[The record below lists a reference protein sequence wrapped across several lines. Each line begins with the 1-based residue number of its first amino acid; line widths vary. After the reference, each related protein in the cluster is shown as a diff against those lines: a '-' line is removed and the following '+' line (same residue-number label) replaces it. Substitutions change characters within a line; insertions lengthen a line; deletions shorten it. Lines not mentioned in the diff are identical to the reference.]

1 MSDETGGDVR
11 RDEELARSLEV
22 PPLDEVTRRRLVRV
36 AMERSAPEPVARSTP
51 RGRALAVMG
60 VAASL
65 VVGVVVGAVVVT
77 RPEAPVTPTAA
88 GSNQDVASSEAERS
102 EPPAAAAP
110 APPQA
115 LGDLGA
121 VADLD
126 ALARAVD
133 ARLQTGRS
141 GAGEDA
147 ASLATPCATASVGE
161 LVLVS
166 ATGTATLD
174 GRPVVVRIGPAP
186 SGELL
191 VVALDA
197 SECVAIASAPLAPA

>member
-22 PPLDEVTRRRLVRV
+22 APLDEITRRRLVRV
-36 AMERSAPEPVARSTP
+36 AMERSETEAVPRGAP
-51 RGRALAVMG
+51 RGRVLAVMG

-77 RPEAPVTPTAA
+77 RPESPVTPTAA
-88 GSNQDVASSEAERS
+88 GSNRDVASSEPEQREA
-102 EPPAAAAP
+102 AAAAP

-121 VADLD
+121 VPDLE
-126 ALARAVD
+126 ALARSVD

-141 GAGEDA
+141 GASEDA
-147 ASLATPCATASVGE
+147 TSLAVPCATASAGE

-166 ATGTATLD
+166 AAGTATLD

-186 SGELL
+186 SGEIL

-197 SECVAIASAPLAPA
+197 SDCVAIASVPLAPA

>member
-11 RDEELARSLEV
+11 RDEDLARSLEV

-36 AMERSAPEPVARSTP
+36 AMDRTAPGSAPPGTP

-77 RPEAPVTPTAA
+77 RPESAVTPTAA
-88 GSNQDVASSEAERS
+88 GSNRDVASSEAAQS
-102 EPPAAAAP
+102 EAAAAAP

-121 VADLD
+121 VADLE

-141 GAGEDA
+141 GASEDA
-147 ASLATPCATASVGE
+147 ASLAIPCAAASVGE
-161 LVLVS
+161 LVLIS
-166 ATGTATLD
+166 AAGTATLG
-174 GRPVVVRIGPAP
+174 GRPVVVRIGPSP
-186 SGELL
+186 GGEIL

-197 SECVAIASAPLAPA
+197 SDCVAIASAPLAPA